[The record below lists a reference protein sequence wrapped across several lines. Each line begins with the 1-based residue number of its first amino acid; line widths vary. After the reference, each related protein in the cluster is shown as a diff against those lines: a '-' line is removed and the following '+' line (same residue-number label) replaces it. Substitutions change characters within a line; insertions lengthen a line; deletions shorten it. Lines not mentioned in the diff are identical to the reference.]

1 MGSVLLEG
9 PWRPLAGAEAL
20 VGLGQG
26 SSSLQSL
33 NPLLRDQE
41 MRALLWPPNHLW
53 GPNRLRLLPLHL
65 PLHGPHMRRR
75 NE

>member
-1 MGSVLLEG
+1 MGSVHLEG
-9 PWRPLAGAEAL
+9 LQSPLAGTEAL

-26 SSSLQSL
+26 SSSLQTL

-41 MRALLWPPNHLW
+41 MHALLWSPNQPC

-65 PLHGPHMRRR
+65 PLHGPHVRRR